1 MKLREL
7 CEKIEYTCLQGS
19 MDVEIADIIYDSRKL
34 EQGTAFV
41 CMIGAKTDGH
51 KYIPDAVAKK
61 ASAIVVEKEVDLAEG
76 PGRDHGDLRGI
87 GKKSAC
93 LHVSGVFRLSGK
105 RTDNDRTDRNQ
116 GKDDNDLYD
125 QKRTGTRGKKSRPDR
140 NDRFPCGR

>member
-7 CEKIEYTCLQGS
+7 CENIEYTCLQGS

-61 ASAIVVEKEVDLAEG
+61 ASAIVVEKEVDLAEIPAEITVVSVASARKALACMSAAYFG
-76 PGRDHGDLRGI
+76 YPARELTTIGLTGTKGKTTTTYMIKSVLEHA
-87 GKKSAC
+87 GKKVG
-93 LHVSGVFRLSGK
+93 LI
-105 RTDNDRTDRNQ
+105 
-116 GKDDNDLYD
+116 
-125 QKRTGTRGKKSRPDR
+125 GTIGSLA
-140 NDRFPCGR
+140 GR